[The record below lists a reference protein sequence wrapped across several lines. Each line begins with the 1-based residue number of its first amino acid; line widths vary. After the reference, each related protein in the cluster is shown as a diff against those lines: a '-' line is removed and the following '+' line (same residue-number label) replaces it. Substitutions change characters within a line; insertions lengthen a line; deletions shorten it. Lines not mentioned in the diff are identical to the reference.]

1 MSWFEIVALLLVST
15 ASFGWLNRRWLGLPN
30 AVAFVASGLVLSGAV
45 ALEERFWPGS
55 GLHDVVGGAVRQI
68 DFSAVVM
75 NGMLAFLLFAGAFDV
90 DLGRLRARAGPV
102 FALAAVGSALSA
114 VLVGGAFWWV
124 AGWLGTTVPLVWCLL
139 FGALISPTD
148 PVAVL
153 SILRGVDVSD
163 TIEIELQ
170 GEALFNDG
178 AAVFLVTLLLGV
190 IAGGEA
196 PRGWSDVALVGLR
209 EVGGGILIG
218 LATGFIAF
226 RAIRAIDDFRIEVL
240 ITLAL
245 VAGTYVLA
253 QRLHA
258 SGPLAVVIAGLLV
271 GDRGPRFAMSDRS
284 ERIVS
289 GLWRLLDEVLNA
301 VLFLLIGLEV
311 LVLRFADIDL
321 RLVLAAIPIVLVS
334 RLIAVATPALATKPW
349 TRMLSLGNAPLLT
362 WAGIRGGVSIALAL
376 SLPDAPAKPAV
387 LGATYAVVI
396 FSILVQGLTLGAV
409 ARRYAK

>member
-15 ASFGWLNRRWLGLPN
+15 AGFGWLNRRWFGLPN
-30 AVAFVASGLVLSGAV
+30 AVAFVASGLALSGAV
-45 ALEERFWPGS
+45 ALEEWLWPGS

-75 NGMLAFLLFAGAFDV
+75 NGMLAFLLFAGAFDL

-102 FALAAVGSALSA
+102 FALAAIGSALSA
-114 VLVGGAFWWV
+114 VLVGGALWWV
-124 AGWLGTTVPLVWCLL
+124 ADWLGAAIPLVWCLL

-148 PVAVL
+148 PVAVI
-153 SILRGVDVSD
+153 SILRGVEVPEK
-163 TIEIELQ
+163 IEIELQ

-178 AAVFLVTLLLGV
+178 AAVFLVTLLLGAL
-190 IAGGEA
+190 AGGET
-196 PRGWSDVALVGLR
+196 PRGWDEVVLVGLR
-209 EVGGGILIG
+209 EVGGGIVIG
-218 LATGFIAF
+218 FATGFVAY
-226 RAIRAIDDFRIEVL
+226 RAIHAIDDFRIEVL

-245 VAGTYVLA
+245 VSGTYVLA
-253 QRLHA
+253 QRLEA
-258 SGPLAVVIAGLLV
+258 SGPLAVVTAGLLV

-284 ERIVS
+284 QRIVS
-289 GLWRLLDEVLNA
+289 GLWRLIDEVLNA

-321 RLVLAAIPIVLVS
+321 RFVLAAIPIVLVS
-334 RLIAVATPALATKPW
+334 RLIAVAAPALALPW
-349 TRMLSLGNAPLLT
+349 SRALSLGNVPLLT